1 MLAFRATVDKL
12 VVIIIDVSVLYGH
25 LAERGLGFFVLEI
38 YIFIIWGF
46 LKLILQWLGVL
57 NGFMHCFC
65 KYGNVAIMSF

>member
-1 MLAFRATVDKL
+1 MLAFGATVDKL
-12 VVIIIDVSVLYGH
+12 VVRDVSVLYRH

-38 YIFIIWGF
+38 YIFIIWGG

-57 NGFMHCFC
+57 NGFMNCCC

>member
-12 VVIIIDVSVLYGH
+12 VVIIIDVSVLNGH
-25 LAERGLGFFVLEI
+25 LAERGLGFFVLKI